1 MPGFHLL
8 SGLLV
13 VASRIA
19 VFTWAGLR
27 GGISIALALAL
38 SLGDS
43 PYRDTLLL
51 VTYVVVVF
59 SVLVQGLTLKPLLVK
74 LCPRLAAA
82 EKAVNA

>member
-27 GGISIALALAL
+27 GGISIALAL